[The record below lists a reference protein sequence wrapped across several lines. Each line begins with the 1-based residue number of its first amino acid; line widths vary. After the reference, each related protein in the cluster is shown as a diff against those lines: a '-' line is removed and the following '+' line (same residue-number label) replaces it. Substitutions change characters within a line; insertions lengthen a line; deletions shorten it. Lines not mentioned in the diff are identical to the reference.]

1 MAAIHREWGT
11 HATCTCYAKDGRRC
25 CSWLLHASKTRMP
38 FCHDNSV
45 ILGQGFQGVGPGD
58 QAAGLITDSR
68 RCNCN
73 CSALPTLTRSK
84 EPPAMPQPCMQLR
97 CCLPAGISG
106 LAPQP
111 PTLPLLPLACCS
123 LNALLG
129 QPASVCLFLPF
140 LSSSSGARLLE
151 RLASVGKISRPA
163 APLPS
168 LPSSGSQVRQE
179 MRRGAPPPLPPRH
192 STVSKAATPPS
203 VTWWWQGR
211 PAAEGRRDP
220 PSQPSCFAL
229 LTPQPAALPPQA
241 AHHDL
246 HFEPRQQEVRSRGLP
261 RPLALDFPL
270 HFSLMDWAP

>member
-1 MAAIHREWGT
+1 MAAVHSEWGT
-11 HATCTCYAKDGRRC
+11 HATCTCYSKDGRRC
-25 CSWLLHASKTRMP
+25 CSWLLLASKTRMP
-38 FCHDNSV
+38 FCHDNGV

-58 QAAGLITDSR
+58 QAAGLIRDSR
-68 RCNCN
+68 RCNC
-73 CSALPTLTRSK
+73 CALPTITRSK

-140 LSSSSGARLLE
+140 LSSSSGLLE
-151 RLASVGKISRPA
+151 RLASVAQFSRA
-163 APLPS
+163 VAPLPAQ
-168 LPSSGSQVRQE
+168 PSAGSQVRLE
-179 MRRGAPPPLPPRH
+179 MRRGAGGSAPLPPRH

-220 PSQPSCFAL
+220 PSQPSCSAL
-229 LTPQPAALPPQA
+229 LTPLTPTCCPAPAGRTP
-241 AHHDL
+241 
-246 HFEPRQQEVRSRGLP
+246 
-261 RPLALDFPL
+261 
-270 HFSLMDWAP
+270 